1 MQFYDVLMEFDK
13 KIIGFKFK
21 ILCVFSGCDAERVRF
36 DDDYKEEIN

>member
-21 ILCVFSGCDAERVRF
+21 ILCVFSRATVS
-36 DDDYKEEIN
+36 EIWRWL